1 MESIYGGTKM
11 NTIAGERGSGKTVKC
26 FERARQQGA
35 VLLCANKRAMREKA
49 DAKGYKD
56 IEIMELSDLKDT
68 VRGQKIVVDE
78 ALLLLKE
85 WLERAFSVKVDTV
98 SYTRNV

>member
-1 MESIYGGTKM
+1 M
-11 NTIAGERGSGKTVKC
+11 NVIAGECGSGKTAKC

-56 IEIMELSDLKDT
+56 IEIMELSDLKNT
-68 VRGQKIVVDE
+68 KRGQKIVVDE

-85 WLERAFSVKVDTV
+85 WLECAFSVKVDTV
-98 SYTRNV
+98 SYTKNM